1 MIIGAITKSP
11 EVLKFVPDNVNTK
24 NMCQNTIK
32 KLDFIIMYIYDQ
44 YKTLK
49 MCNKVIL
56 ENVGLLKFI
65 PECYKNQEICD
76 KAVGNIPMYQNYS
89 QAVRIIKAA
98 VTYSSSKQFVPD
110 QNKFK
115 GICNKAVDICGFFCL
130 ILFLIDIRLK
140 KFVIK
145 LFPKNL

>member
-32 KLDFIIMYIYDQ
+32 KLHFIIMYIHDQ

-49 MCNKVIL
+49 MCDKVIL
-56 ENVGLLKFI
+56 ENVRLLKFI

-76 KAVGNIPMYQNYS
+76 KAVSNIPMYQNYS
-89 QAVRIIKAA
+89 QAVRVIKAA
-98 VTYSSSKQFVPD
+98 VT
-110 QNKFK
+110 
-115 GICNKAVDICGFFCL
+115 
-130 ILFLIDIRLK
+130 
-140 KFVIK
+140 
-145 LFPKNL
+145 